1 MLLLVLV
8 SLSAM
13 AVAPESPI
21 ETSSSMEIPQPSSS
35 SPPSLLEKAIEPP
48 PLEYV
53 AQGAEFEVFGA
64 EKIKTVS
71 IVMNRVGSNR
81 LISEKL
87 NHLIKDLQ
95 QNSAQKV
102 VRYNSRP
109 DDSLTKKAQEISSLY
124 SESLEETQILERLL
138 STISNNFS
146 GGDRISVSPCNLTL
160 PLPKILE
167 ILEHQ
172 INAILATDST
182 VAQANLAFVEV
193 AEGGELATKDD
204 GSENRP
210 GTATSGLA
218 LLALEI
224 SLSQIIR
231 RMRNLNFDI
240 RTFSDRAEMMLNHKV
255 PAGVL
260 TGLEALS
267 DCVQK
272 GTQDMAMVKGCL
284 QNRNQVACKLEILQ
298 KGEGTE
304 AHRLVPLPYFANGT
318 TLRLDFPGNLV
329 FRMPGLTMDISTC
342 ENRQGF
348 LKCPDANFKANDCLE
363 KVLAGGII
371 SLPNSCKVV
380 TVPPSPPLVVPVK
393 RGNLVAQRS
402 KEAMVVEYQ
411 GQPITRDPFIV
422 ANSKPLEITVGS
434 EKIIVPPFSGNTD
447 DVLLLPEGNF
457 DLLKAALDDIP
468 WREYWESVL
477 PLDFRQILLIAVA
490 TAQAITM
497 WPSVI
502 KIVDCLV
509 SCCGLVPRPH
519 GERTYYRRYQIRST
533 SRGARDVE
541 AQEMDPLQEPDSRPI
556 TPRSAMSVNSRYSG
570 ASSTSTERYRNQRAL
585 DRHLEHHS
593 C

>member
-533 SRGARDVE
+533 SHGARDVE

-556 TPRSAMSVNSRYSG
+556 TPRSVMSVNSRYSG